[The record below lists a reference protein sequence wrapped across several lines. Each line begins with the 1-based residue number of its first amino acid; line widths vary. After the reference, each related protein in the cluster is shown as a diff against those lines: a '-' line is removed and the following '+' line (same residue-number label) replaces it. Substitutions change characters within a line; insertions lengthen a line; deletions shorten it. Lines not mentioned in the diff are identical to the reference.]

1 MMNGLTLLET
11 GLVNIYQN
19 EKQEKLI
26 DGRELHEFLGVGKDF
41 TTWIKDRIEKY
52 NFINGFD
59 YVVTFTKTG
68 ERQNVTR
75 HDYILKMDMAKEV
88 AMVENNTK
96 GRLIRKYF
104 IEIEK
109 KYRQMLD
116 TSSLSPQLQMFNQMF
131 QAMASLELKHNE
143 VAQEIATAKEQI
155 NTIKD
160 TIVNREED
168 WRKDVNKKLRK
179 IGFKY
184 GKYDEFVNE
193 SYEFLEA
200 RSRCNLKR
208 RLNNYRDRLEKAG
221 ATKTVINKANYLDVI
236 SQDEKLKEIY
246 INIVNQLYVKHA
258 A

>member
-1 MMNGLTLLET
+1 MNGLALLEN

-19 EKQEKLI
+19 PKQEKLV

-75 HDYILKMDMAKEV
+75 HDYILKIDMAKEIS
-88 AMVENNTK
+88 MVENNAK
-96 GRLIRKYF
+96 GRLVRKYF
-104 IEIEK
+104 IEVEK
-109 KYRQMLD
+109 RYRQMVD

-131 QAMASLELKHNE
+131 QAMANVEIKQNQLE
-143 VAQEIATAKEQI
+143 EQVT
-155 NTIKD
+155 TIKE
-160 TIVNREED
+160 TITSRDED
-168 WRKDVNKKLRK
+168 WRRDTTRKLRK
-179 IGFKY
+179 IGFKNGNY
-184 GKYDEFVNE
+184 EEIIKE
-193 SYEFLEA
+193 SYKLLEERA
-200 RSRCNLKR
+200 GCK
-208 RLNNYRDRLEKAG
+208 LNIRLENLRQRMALEG
-221 ATKTVINKANYLDVI
+221 ATKTAINKANFLDVI
-236 SQDEKLKEIY
+236 ETDKRLTEIY

>member
-1 MMNGLTLLET
+1 MNGLTLLET